1 MQSPEAKAE
10 TAPTLDDGSAP
21 KKAGPVLK
29 LVKKSAHLQ
38 DLTPLERE
46 FLPPLLAIQESPPSP
61 VHRQVLWT
69 IIGLVIAL
77 VLWASIG
84 KIEIVATA
92 PGKFIPDG
100 RVKEV
105 QPLES
110 AIVKAVHVKEGD
122 LVREGDLLIEL
133 DPTLNAA
140 ELAANNDKYGF
151 NRLEQA
157 RLTAELGAST
167 PAADQYGQSAKRVT
181 LENQMRHA
189 REQSHATKLAAA
201 RAAVQEKTAAL
212 AAAKATLI
220 KYQETTQISQERES
234 SARSLVD
241 SGAISR
247 VDYLQLKQDLAQNS
261 NDLAAQEKSVQQ
273 ATAAVDEAERALEQ
287 VQRDRVADIYN
298 DLDQRV
304 ANEPALKGDL
314 DKSKELFALKW
325 LRAPVSGRIQKID
338 VTTIGQ
344 VVSAGQSLVT
354 IVPNGTPLVIE
365 ATVTNEDIGF
375 VKVGQPVEVKV
386 DTFPFQK
393 YGSLRGTLI
402 AISPDAEDKDSAS
415 KDSGLRR
422 GSAPKGET
430 VRPTAE
436 AANVGYVYKVRIRTQ
451 SNEFIVEGAARPVQA
466 GMTAQADITTDRRR
480 VIEFFLSP
488 VTKYLDEGLKVR

>member
-1 MQSPEAKAE
+1 
-10 TAPTLDDGSAP
+10 LR
-21 KKAGPVLK
+21 
-29 LVKKSAHLQ
+29 LVKKAAHLQ
-38 DLTPLERE
+38 ELTALERE
-46 FLPPLLAIQESPPSP
+46 FLPPLLAIQETPPSP

-77 VLWASIG
+77 IVWASVG
-84 KIEIVATA
+84 KIAIVATA

-105 QPLES
+105 QPLEA

-122 LVREGDLLIEL
+122 SVHAGDLLIEL

-140 ELAANNDKYGF
+140 ELAANTDKYGF

-157 RLTAELGAST
+157 RLSAELGST
-167 PAADQYGQSAKRVT
+167 VNATDRFGQSEKRVA
-181 LENQMRHA
+181 LEDQMRRA
-189 REQSHATKLAAA
+189 RERAHATKVAAA
-201 RAAVQEKTAAL
+201 RATVEEKTAAL

-220 KYQETTQISQERES
+220 KYQETTQIAEERES

-261 NDLAAQEKSVQQ
+261 NDLAAQAKTVQQ
-273 ATAAVDEAERALEQ
+273 ATAGVEEAERAFEQ

-314 DKSKELFALKW
+314 DKSKALFALKW
-325 LRAPVSGRIQKID
+325 LRAPVSGRVQKVD
-338 VTTIGQ
+338 ATTIGQ

-354 IVPNGTPLVIE
+354 IVPDGTPLVIE

-375 VKVGQPVEVKV
+375 VKIGQAVEVKV

-393 YGSLRGTLI
+393 HGSLTGKLI
-402 AISPDAEDKDSAS
+402 SISPDAEDKDSAS
-415 KDSGLRR
+415 KDSGVRS
-422 GSAPKGET
+422 GAAPKGET
-430 VRPTAE
+430 VRPNAE
-436 AANVGYVYKVRIRTQ
+436 MANIGYVYKVRIRTQ
-451 SNEFIVEGAARPVQA
+451 SDQFLVDGVKRPVQS
-466 GMTAQADITTDRRR
+466 GMTVQADITTDRRR